1 VGATVPQVY
10 RVRVGALEIPFSS
23 IFAHRSPYVLT
34 VSIVCPALPDATVA
48 TLLAAND
55 PLSLYFGVQLPSGE
69 QLEPWLSVPLTG
81 ITHDQGGRS
90 GAVTLKAV
98 AIPDAHAGRIRS
110 MPRRYTTQTRDGL
123 RTWVGPDG
131 VTDGMLAKK
140 GQNLLFKF
148 IPDKNKAPYQI
159 TQGVLGVARTF
170 GVGSNPSAT
179 VTVSASQASV
189 DFAS

>member
-1 VGATVPQVY
+1 
-10 RVRVGALEIPFSS
+10 
-23 IFAHRSPYVLT
+23 
-34 VSIVCPALPDATVA
+34 VCPALPDATVA

-123 RTWVGPDG
+123 RTWVGPVD
-131 VTDGMLAKK
+131 
-140 GQNLLFKF
+140 LFLR
-148 IPDKNKAPYQI
+148 PGDTV
-159 TQGVLGVARTF
+159 TQGAESWIVGQIDVLI
-170 GVGSNPSAT
+170 NPLDAT
-179 VTVSASQASV
+179 MTVREATG
-189 DFAS
+189 